1 MQFISLV
8 LPYVQLALAAL
19 LVAGVLLQVR
29 GAGLGGAFGAG
40 DGFGFNTR
48 RGAEKYL
55 FIGTIVI
62 AVLFAAAALLTYIFV
77 KN

>member
-1 MQFISLV
+1 MQVVSLV

-19 LVAGVLLQVR
+19 LVTGVLLQVR

-55 FIGTIVI
+55 FIVTIVI
-62 AVLFAAAALLTYIFV
+62 GALFAIAALLTYIIV